1 MAEGINWVTKLLT
14 SCLLRA
20 LTIKISI
27 STTQKRPY
35 NKVVTAKIFS
45 YILHSRYSELLL
57 IIAHCST
64 KVNTKIN
71 FLFPTPTSLF
81 SLVTSLLLPL
91 SLFSSLFF
99 FFLFLSPVSFLS
111 FFLSLFF
118 FYRSHF
124 YLFFFLSFSFIGL
137 SFTFFF
143 HPKRKILRFWVWV
156 WAKMK
161 INEVL
166 VKAKSKETK
175 FRLEE
180 NFEILGLV

>member
-14 SCLLRA
+14 ICLLRA

-35 NKVVTAKIFS
+35 NKVVKAKIFS
-45 YILHSRYSELLL
+45 YILHSRCSELLL

-71 FLFPTPTSLF
+71 FLFPTPKSLFSSVTSLF
-81 SLVTSLLLPL
+81 SLLSHFSLL
-91 SLFSSLFF
+91 SFSSFF
-99 FFLFLSPVSFLS
+99 FSH
-111 FFLSLFF
+111 
-118 FYRSHF
+118 RSHF

-137 SFTFFF
+137 SLTFFF